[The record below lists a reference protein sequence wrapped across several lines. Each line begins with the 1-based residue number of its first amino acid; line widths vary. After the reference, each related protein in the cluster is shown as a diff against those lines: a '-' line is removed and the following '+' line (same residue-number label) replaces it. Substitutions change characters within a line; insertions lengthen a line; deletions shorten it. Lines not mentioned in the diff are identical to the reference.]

1 MTPQNPANLRKTRR
15 IAGKESRLSQETAWL
30 RSCRFLFYPLL
41 PGTKPAL
48 PQGTRNDAHRGSPQ
62 GEFPASAA
70 PAERALTDTDFK

>member
-1 MTPQNPANLRKTRR
+1 MASVMPFPFF
-15 IAGKESRLSQETAWL
+15 I
-30 RSCRFLFYPLL
+30 RSL
-41 PGTKPAL
+41 PGQTL